1 MAAAKSGAVKGRQM
15 KKGIRGRIPVKRTI
29 NLVPVNED
37 KISLKLAI
45 PGILLILVLAGLFSK
60 FLVFDRLMAVS
71 RAAARTARLQ
81 SELDD
86 ALAKVTSFG
95 DVENTYA
102 HYTLEGMTQEELS
115 LVDRPNPQC
124 FSETCAPPTR

>member
-60 FLVFDRLMAVS
+60 FLVIDRLTAMS
-71 RAAARTARLQ
+71 KAAARTARPSMPTAILCTGPMNEP
-81 SELDD
+81 S
-86 ALAKVTSFG
+86 
-95 DVENTYA
+95 
-102 HYTLEGMTQEELS
+102 
-115 LVDRPNPQC
+115 
-124 FSETCAPPTR
+124 APPTIAYERTFSTVCLLEADVLPL